1 MPTYNKLDDAIRG
14 RRIACEYRQSSP
26 LELAK
31 GSHKDKI
38 QRAKLYE
45 AYCRIETE
53 YVKTQDV

>member
-1 MPTYNKLDDAIRG
+1 LTVYTEVDAAIRG
-14 RRIACEYRQSSP
+14 RRIACQYRESSP

-45 AYCRIETE
+45 AFCRVETP
-53 YVKTQDV
+53 YVYKKG